1 MNLVMINAGLIFIL
15 VCLIADEIIW
25 QDQKY
30 WMKENEDGIRLDE
43 GIVC

>member
-1 MNLVMINAGLIFIL
+1 MNLVMINAVLYFIL
-15 VCLIADEIIW
+15 ISLIADELIW
-25 QDQKY
+25 QDQQY